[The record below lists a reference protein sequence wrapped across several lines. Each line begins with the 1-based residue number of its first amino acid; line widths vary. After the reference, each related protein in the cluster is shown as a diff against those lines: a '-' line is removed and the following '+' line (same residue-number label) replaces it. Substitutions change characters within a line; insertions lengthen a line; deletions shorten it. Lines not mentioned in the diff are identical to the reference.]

1 METPPPIGKNIQKFR
16 QAKHLTLNILSERSG
31 VSKAMLS
38 QIESDKVNP
47 TIATVWKIAR
57 GLNIDI
63 HDILDVNPQPK
74 RDFIKNPTSGSGH
87 VIETTENGVTI
98 RILSPL
104 NMVEDLEMYLIKF
117 ETHTSLPSEP
127 HFEGTQ
133 EFLTVIKGSVN
144 VKAGDNECTLKKGD
158 FLMYHCD
165 IDHTI
170 SCNANT
176 PATIHLVVRYTPDKH
191 N

>member
-16 QAKHLTLNILSERSG
+16 QARHLTLNILSERSG

-47 TIATVWKIAR
+47 TVATVWKIAR

-63 HDILDVNPQPK
+63 NDILEANPQPK
-74 RDFIKNPTSGSGH
+74 RDFIVNPTATNGH
-87 VIETTENGVTI
+87 IIETTENGVKI

-104 NMVEDLEMYLIKF
+104 NMVEDLEMYLITF
-117 ETHTSLPSEP
+117 DPHSSLPSEP
-127 HFEGTQ
+127 HFSGTQ
-133 EFLTVIKGSVN
+133 EFLTIIKGSVS
-144 VKAGDNECTLKKGD
+144 VKAGHNECTLKKGD

-170 SCNANT
+170 TCSGNS
-176 PATIHLVVRYTPDKH
+176 PAILHMVVRYTPDKH
-191 N
+191 

>member
-16 QAKHLTLNILSERSG
+16 QSKHLTLNILSERSG

-63 HDILDVNPQPK
+63 HDILDVDPQPK

-104 NMVEDLEMYLIKF
+104 TMVEDLEMYLISF
-117 ETHTSLPSEP
+117 DPHTKLESEP
-127 HFEGTQ
+127 HFSGTQ

-144 VKAGDNECTLKKGD
+144 VKAGTNECTLKKGD

-165 IDHTI
+165 IEHTI
-170 SCNANT
+170 SSNSNST
-176 PATIHLVVRYTPDKH
+176 ATIHLVVRYTPDKH
-191 N
+191 R